1 MQSCLMQSCLMQSCM
16 SEGKEELSALDSLHD
31 VCWNYLD
38 TLTKN
43 YFNNLLLKIYF
54 MILSFYKN

>member
-1 MQSCLMQSCLMQSCM
+1 MQSCM
-16 SEGKEELSALDSLHD
+16 NEGKEELSALDSLHD